1 MFRKLKKLFKKEKEQ
16 GTYIKYQV
24 NKNGDILIDISF
36 ENKTESIDDFCS
48 LLSAVNTL
56 YLHDETINVIEKSVV
71 PFLREEVFNQMM
83 IVTAERS
90 KRILAAEEDEYIKPS
105 DMITGEQNG

>member
-1 MFRKLKKLFKKEKEQ
+1 MFRKLKKLFKKEKEL
-16 GTYIKYQV
+16 GTYIIYQV
-24 NKNGDILIDISF
+24 NKNGEILIDISF

-71 PFLREEVFNQMM
+71 PFLGEEVFNQMM